1 MRCPS
6 CGCEDDRVIDS
17 RASRDRTAIR
27 RRRECVACQRRFTTY
42 EYIETSVLSVVKS
55 DGRREA
61 FQRDKLL
68 NGLLKACEKRP
79 VSHEQIDQVAD
90 AICGDL
96 MNGHST
102 EVTSGEIGDLVMREL
117 EGLDPVAYVRFASVY
132 RQFTDVQQF
141 QEVISGFL
149 QPRQPARAPRR
160 AAESAPPAPPAP
172 AVPVRAPRARTSP
185 ATGAARPRRRG
196 R

>member
-27 RRRECVACQRRFTTY
+27 RRRECVACQHRFTTY
-42 EYIETSVLSVVKS
+42 EYVETTVLSVVKS

-68 NGLLKACEKRP
+68 TGLLKACEKRP
-79 VSHEQIDQVAD
+79 VSREQVDQVAD
-90 AICGDL
+90 TICGEL
-96 MNGHST
+96 MNAHSS
-102 EVTSGEIGDLVMREL
+102 EITSADIGDLVMREL
-117 EGLDPVAYVRFASVY
+117 EALDPVAYVRFASVY

-149 QPRQPARAPRR
+149 RSRQPVRARRDAPSAEGTP
-160 AAESAPPAPPAP
+160 AAADAPPA
-172 AVPVRAPRARTSP
+172 
-185 ATGAARPRRRG
+185 RPRKR
-196 R
+196 